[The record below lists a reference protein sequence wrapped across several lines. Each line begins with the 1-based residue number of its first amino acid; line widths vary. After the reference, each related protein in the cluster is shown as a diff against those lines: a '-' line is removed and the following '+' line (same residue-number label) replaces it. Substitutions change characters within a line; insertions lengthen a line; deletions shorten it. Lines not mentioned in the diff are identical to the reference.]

1 MELGKL
7 LIELRKEKGI
17 YQKELAVYLNVSI
30 GTISNYENGVHNP
43 DPETLVMLAEF
54 FGVSTDYLLGR
65 TKFRYNLD
73 NLNERITADYTIGD
87 IVNTTL
93 EMDERNRTSLMDYI
107 ELLMLRMKKNSENVK
122 TENDTITSE
131 LEEELYEED
140 EEAFEETENE

>member
-93 EMDERNRTSLMDYI
+93 EMDERNRSSLMDYI

-131 LEEELYEED
+131 IEEEQPEED